1 LNPIGPSV
9 ILDVIFIEEHEMSD
23 ARVSRRR
30 FLAQAGAAACCAVVL
45 PASAQEVGRSSQR
58 PLRLGGPVPA
68 TDPEAWIAELKSR
81 GYRAA
86 YCPIGAD
93 ASDDLVAAY
102 RRAADHHDIV
112 IAEVGAWSNPISPN
126 ENQAKQAV
134 DHCIRQLALAERIGA
149 NCCVNIAGS
158 RHPEQWAG
166 PHPDNL
172 TDDTFD
178 LVVDTT
184 RRIIDAVKPTRT
196 FFTLECMPWSFPD
209 SVNSYV
215 RLLEA
220 IDRKAFAVHLDPVN
234 IVTSP
239 RVYFFNGR
247 MIREAFDRLGPHIRS
262 CHGKDILLD
271 DKVYTP
277 HLSECRPGTGQLD
290 YAEFLR
296 QLARRPDIPLM
307 LEHLPN
313 QQEYKLAADH
323 LRSVAAGL
331 GLSFG

>member
-1 LNPIGPSV
+1 MTGS
-9 ILDVIFIEEHEMSD
+9 
-23 ARVSRRR
+23 RVSRRR
-30 FLAQAGAAACCAVVL
+30 FLAQAGTAAVCGTVL
-45 PASAQEVGRSSQR
+45 SAWAPGVQQPTGG

-68 TDPEAWIAELKSR
+68 KDPDAWIAQLKAR

-86 YCPIGAD
+86 YCPVDAD
-93 ASDDLVAAY
+93 ADDSTIAAY
-102 RRAADHHDIV
+102 RRAADRNDIV

-126 ENQAKQAV
+126 EAQAKQAI
-134 DHCIRQLALAERIGA
+134 DTCIRQLALADRIGA

-158 RHPEQWAG
+158 RNPEQWAG
-166 PHPDNL
+166 PHRDNL
-172 TDDTFD
+172 TKETFD
-178 LVVDTT
+178 LVVDVT

-209 SVNSYV
+209 SVESYV

-234 IVTSP
+234 IVISP
-239 RVYFFNGR
+239 RIYFFNGR
-247 MIREAFDRLGPHIRS
+247 MIREAFDKLGPHIRS

-271 DKVYTP
+271 EKIYTP

-296 QLARRPDIPLM
+296 QLARRPNIPLM

-323 LRSVAAGL
+323 IRSVAAGL